1 MRGFTLLTAS
11 LLALALLAGCS
22 QAPQGDAP
30 VGEPTGDDPGRTARG
45 GSGGGDDDSEEEI
58 ELEAVEL
65 LRTPLTMAGQGPE
78 SFDLTVPDGIVAV
91 DFAFTGS
98 PTFDQSGLRIELTGC
113 GSYDSGLGFW
123 GSTGGGGYQ
132 DRLCEEA
139 APGPATVTISATLLV
154 FDGTFV
160 LTGFTPA
167 ANATAPASNST
178 AVAR

>member
-1 MRGFTLLTAS
+1 MRGAL
-11 LLALALLAGCS
+11 LLAVVVLLAGCN
-22 QAPQGDAP
+22 APPAEQPAQEVPD
-30 VGEPTGDDPGRTARG
+30 DDPGRTARG
-45 GSGGGDDDSEEEI
+45 GGVDPDAEDEED
-58 ELEAVEL
+58 LQPVEL

-78 SFDLTVPDGIVAV
+78 SFDLTVPTGIVAV

-113 GSYDSGLGFW
+113 GSYDLGLGFF
-123 GSTGGGGYQ
+123 GTAGGGSYE

-154 FDGTFV
+154 FDGTFA